1 MLDLHELELQ
11 IGQESK
17 NLLKL
22 EQALHIKQLQ
32 NRLEELEAI
41 CQEANFWQDM
51 ERATKI
57 QKELTDGQKKLSAFA
72 ELQNGRE
79 EMLLG
84 LELAAMSEADEQET
98 LLKEVADSYQLWQ
111 EKFAKIH
118 LETLFTGP
126 YDNNN
131 CLITMHA
138 GAGGTEAQDW
148 VEMLYRMYS
157 RLAQSMNFGLKELNL
172 IDGDEAGIKSVSF
185 SLSGE
190 HAYGW
195 LQAEHGVHRLVRISP
210 FDASGRRHTSFAS
223 VEVMPELSSEITIDL
238 KAEDLRIDTYRATG
252 KGGQHVNKT
261 DSAVRITHLP
271 TGVVAACQAER
282 SQLQNKET
290 AMRMLQAKLY
300 KLAEERQKQSIDEL
314 KGEQLDIA
322 WGSQI
327 RSYVFCPYTLVK
339 DHRSEYEEID
349 VQAVMDGN
357 LQGFLNA
364 WLEQRAGNLK

>member
-1 MLDLHELELQ
+1 MLDLHELELK
-11 IGQESK
+11 ITQENT
-17 NLLKL
+17 NLDSLA
-22 EQALHIKQLQ
+22 QALHIEQLR

-41 CQEANFWQDM
+41 CQESDFWLNM

-57 QKELTDGQKKLSAFA
+57 QKELTDGQKKLQAYSS
-72 ELQNGRE
+72 LQESRE

-84 LELAAMSEADEQET
+84 IELASLSDAVEQEQ
-98 LLKEVADSYQLWQ
+98 LLKDVDAAYQRWQ
-111 EKFAKIH
+111 QDFEKIH
-118 LETLFTGP
+118 LETLFIGP
-126 YDNNN
+126 YDANN
-131 CLITMHA
+131 CIITMHA

-148 VEMLYRMYS
+148 VEMLYRMYC
-157 RLAQSMNFGLKELNL
+157 RFAQSMNFVVKELNL

-185 SLSGE
+185 SIGGE

-223 VEVMPELSSEITIDL
+223 VEVMPELSNEITIDIRS
-238 KAEDLRIDTYRATG
+238 EDLRIDTYRATG

-290 AMRMLQAKLY
+290 AMKMLQAKLY
-300 KLAEERQKQSIDEL
+300 KLAEERQKSSIDEL
-314 KGEQLDIA
+314 KGEQLEIA

-364 WLEQRAGNLK
+364 WLKQRAGNK